1 MSVCSL
7 VQIIFTAAIFFIL
20 SNDLRNAKHLPAIS
34 CYMALMLPNIW
45 ALETWV
51 VSINRKSQ
59 KSKSS
64 QTEQNT
70 AAVRSEKGSL
80 VSQGG
85 GAVEFSQT
93 FWGTA
98 ICCRNFSCN
107 LPAFRSVTSFRF
119 PPTFLSRSVQWQWHF
134 GRTPNAGNAPEI
146 E

>member
-1 MSVCSL
+1 MYFITRNVCLFSGANHFHCCHIFYI
-7 VQIIFTAAIFFIL
+7 VQWP
-20 SNDLRNAKHLPAIS
+20 AKCETFAGYQL
-34 CYMALMLPNIW
+34 LET
-45 ALETWV
+45 LETWV
-51 VSINRKSQ
+51 VSINPKSQ